1 MVDRAVEE
9 GLPPEHKN
17 ELRRIVYDH
26 HDVWRVKLDRIPPVK
41 VTPMKLHLKHD
52 AQPVA
57 CGAGKYPIP
66 HQQFLHE
73 HCASL
78 LENDFIYR
86 NPQSRYASRTD
97 VHEKKDFS
105 NRGYRMTADYRPV
118 NRQIERVAWPMP
130 HLDVVLM
137 YLRTATIFMLF
148 DAFKG
153 YWQFPLHVDSQ
164 EICSFMTHEG
174 NFTPKRIMQGICDA
188 VFAFQSGMQEV
199 LGELLYLCVLLW
211 IDDVLGYV
219 SDFKE
224 YFTVLKR
231 ILKKFAS
238 FGVKCNPNR
247 CHLFLKRVK
256 WCGRIISSEGVSY
269 DPDMICAL
277 KAMSIPQT
285 AADLQQF
292 ICGLNWMRSAI
303 PRFAERVHPLQQL
316 LLEASRSIGS
326 LKKRQLRR
334 IRLDHIG
341 WGDQHSRSFE
351 ALKEILANLM
361 TTAHPKDGWIV
372 CMFPDASNQFWSV
385 FLTQIPYSDLVKSY
399 DEQQHEPLAFISGSF
414 KDNQL
419 RWATIEKEAFAIVE
433 GCFRL
438 KHFLYTS
445 LPFRIFTDH
454 RNLAFILDP
463 YRYMTSPS
471 RTTGDRL
478 ERWRLQ
484 LEFLNFEIEHIPGDE
499 NIWADLGTLWG
510 GLLLLRKCQVL
521 FVYMFPTSFHESS
534 SLSRLLH
541 SR

>member
-1 MVDRAVEE
+1 
-9 GLPPEHKN
+9 
-17 ELRRIVYDH
+17 
-26 HDVWRVKLDRIPPVK
+26 
-41 VTPMKLHLKHD
+41 MKLHLKHD
-52 AQPVA
+52 AKPVA
-57 CGAGKYPIP
+57 CGAGRYPIP

-73 HCASL
+73 HCANL

-86 NPQSRYASRTD
+86 NPQSRYASRAD

-164 EICSFMTHEG
+164 EVCSFMTHEG

-247 CHLFLKRVK
+247 CHLFLKKVK
-256 WCGRIISSEGVSY
+256 WCGRITSSEGVSY

-277 KAMSIPQT
+277 KTMSIPQT

-334 IRLDHIG
+334 VRLDHIG
-341 WGDQHSRSFE
+341 WGDAHARSFE
-351 ALKEILANLM
+351 TLKDVLANLM
-361 TTAHPKDGWIV
+361 TTQKMVG
-372 CMFPDASNQFWSV
+372 
-385 FLTQIPYSDLVKSY
+385 
-399 DEQQHEPLAFISGSF
+399 
-414 KDNQL
+414 
-419 RWATIEKEAFAIVE
+419 
-433 GCFRL
+433 
-438 KHFLYTS
+438 
-445 LPFRIFTDH
+445 
-454 RNLAFILDP
+454 
-463 YRYMTSPS
+463 
-471 RTTGDRL
+471 
-478 ERWRLQ
+478 
-484 LEFLNFEIEHIPGDE
+484 
-499 NIWADLGTLWG
+499 
-510 GLLLLRKCQVL
+510 
-521 FVYMFPTSFHESS
+521 
-534 SLSRLLH
+534 
-541 SR
+541 